1 MLIRIDSLNKQI
13 EKLMEVEQGC
23 REKEQEWNN
32 EKKSL
37 QEIIADEQHKMK
49 EMTQLFAHF

>member
-23 REKEQEWNN
+23 REKEQDWNN
-32 EKKSL
+32 EKQSL

>member
-32 EKKSL
+32 EKQSL